1 VCRVRGDRFE
11 RLIDRDRLIAA
22 DYRFMDIA
30 AARRGPTL
38 LKLGSGPVHKPED
51 EAVEQFV
58 DVAGRKIWTRLVGH
72 GPAVVLCSGAG
83 AASVGNWPEIEHE
96 AAHFATVVTYDR
108 AGTGRSDAPDVA
120 PTAYDM
126 AEELTAVLNSLAI
139 NGPVILVGFSFAA
152 FPVQLF
158 ACRSPAEV
166 AGLILL
172 DPLPDEFL
180 AQLVDQPPVVR
191 ASLRAKTTE
200 APYAS
205 PALTLETEKSV
216 ESAVQVRAAL
226 ASSGPLDVPLVV
238 LAIEHP
244 EPSGLG
250 RSHAAI
256 ARRSAKGRLILV
268 RGTSHLTFRGD
279 KAQLIV
285 NLIREMCANP

>member
-1 VCRVRGDRFE
+1 
-11 RLIDRDRLIAA
+11 
-22 DYRFMDIA
+22 
-30 AARRGPTL
+30 
-38 LKLGSGPVHKPED
+38 
-51 EAVEQFV
+51 
-58 DVAGRKIWTRLVGH
+58 
-72 GPAVVLCSGAG
+72 
-83 AASVGNWPEIEHE
+83 
-96 AAHFATVVTYDR
+96 
-108 AGTGRSDAPDVA
+108 
-120 PTAYDM
+120 M

-139 NGPVILVGFSFAA
+139 NRPVILVGFSMAA
-152 FPVQLF
+152 FLVQLF

-191 ASLRAKTTE
+191 ASLRAKTAE
-200 APYAS
+200 AS
-205 PALTLETEKSV
+205 PALMRETEKSI

-226 ASSGPLDVPLVV
+226 AGSGLLDVPLVV

-279 KAQLIV
+279 KSQLIV
-285 NLIREMCANP
+285 DLIREMCANP